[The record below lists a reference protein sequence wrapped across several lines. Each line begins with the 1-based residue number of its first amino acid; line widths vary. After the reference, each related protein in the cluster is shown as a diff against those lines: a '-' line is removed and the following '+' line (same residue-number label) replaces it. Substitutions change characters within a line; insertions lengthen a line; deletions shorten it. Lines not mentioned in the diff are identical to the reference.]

1 MFTTAITT
9 ATGQLA
15 AASTSVQAAGIFD
28 WVNEKTSATQA
39 AIQGVLVVV
48 GLIVGLIIA
57 WRGKNVGSV
66 IMGVLVGGLIVA
78 LPVLITFFSGAA
90 SSEVNA
96 ADTAGQMIAYAH
108 STITTQ
114 V

>member
-1 MFTTAITT
+1 MFTTAITHIT
-9 ATGQLA
+9 T
-15 AASTSVQAAGIFD
+15 AASLPQAGGIFD
-28 WVNEKTSATQA
+28 WVNEKTAATQT
-39 AIQGVLVVV
+39 AIQGVLIVI

-66 IMGVLVGGLIVA
+66 VMGILVGGLICA

-90 SSEVNA
+90 GNEV
-96 ADTAGQMIAYAH
+96 TAMDRGPQMIAYVHTAL
-108 STITTQ
+108 STR